1 MKRTILTFVLV
12 ILTVFVYGQ
21 TFQFQ
26 QGKKPNKKAYVSNV
40 IRLLPSN
47 TEGQVF
53 LVEPDFNVALKVK
66 CIKAS
71 FVDMDWKASISVKLP
86 NTQGNTIEGVF
97 QSSEGYHIV
106 LSNRE
111 SKLCV
116 LRHLVLDA
124 SSLQITKDV
133 VLHTAEIDGGK
144 NGWYTTATSP
154 NGQFFVA
161 VYTCWNTKNKRVE
174 QSQAMLYDNN
184 MVLQWNYPTFSDG
197 PAQQIFLSDNGSV
210 IVSYMGYNSNSNET
224 MVRFTAADEF
234 GVSQGGFVTVDNI
247 EQLSIV
253 QYSDGKVLATALES
267 DIQRGL
273 MKDKLCYLGAR
284 VYVYDMANS
293 RLVADTPHTFTD
305 DEMRVFLNEDKEKSV
320 GKKCVDYVQ
329 PLHQIATTNGGAVLF
344 QRIWSV
350 ETIDSRTGMKSE
362 TVHSK
367 GLLLLK
373 ADMSGQIEWVRG
385 IMRNN
390 QNAKWPSVG
399 ADMLVQDDKIFVFIN
414 ESEDESDEYNPQK
427 PAKRSKSL
435 IITNTALAAY
445 WFTPDGQG
453 SKKVIAKDGKYLL
466 GSPLYN
472 AGKGKYYLLTSGASP
487 KVSILQIQ

>member
-1 MKRTILTFVLV
+1 M
-12 ILTVFVYGQ
+12 
-21 TFQFQ
+21 
-26 QGKKPNKKAYVSNV
+26 
-40 IRLLPSN
+40 
-47 TEGQVF
+47 
-53 LVEPDFNVALKVK
+53 VEPDFNAFLKVK

-71 FVDMDWKASISVKLP
+71 FVDMDWKASISIKLP
-86 NTQGNTIEGVF
+86 NSKGYTIEGVF
-97 QSSEGYHIV
+97 KSTEGYHIV
-106 LSNRE
+106 LSNKE

-124 SSLQITKDV
+124 SSLQIIKDV
-133 VLHTAEIDGGK
+133 VLHTAEIDGEK
-144 NGWYTTATSP
+144 EGWYTTATSP
-154 NGQFFVA
+154 NGQFFA
-161 VYTCWNTKNKRVE
+161 VVFTCWNTKYKSIE

-197 PAQQIFLSDNGSV
+197 PVQQIFLSDNGSV
-210 IVSYMGYNSNSNET
+210 VVSCMGYNSNSKET
-224 MVRFTAADEF
+224 MVRFTVADVF

-253 QYSDGKVLATALES
+253 QYLDGKVLATALES

-273 MKDKLCYLGAR
+273 MKDKLCYLGAH

-293 RLVADTPHTFTD
+293 CLVADTPHSFTD
-305 DEMRVFLNEDKEKSV
+305 DEIRVFLNEDKGTSV

-329 PLHQIATTNGGAVLF
+329 PLNHIATTNGGAVLF
-344 QRIWSV
+344 HRIWSV
-350 ETIDSRTGMKSE
+350 ETIDSRTGMKQSE
-362 TVHSK
+362 TVYSK

-373 ADMSGQIEWVRG
+373 ADMLGQIEWVRG

-399 ADMLVQDDKIFVFIN
+399 ADMLLQDDKIFVFIN

-427 PAKRSKSL
+427 PAKHSKSL

-445 WFTPDGQG
+445 WFTFDGQG
-453 SKKVIAKDGKYLL
+453 AKKVIAKDGKFLL
-466 GSPLYN
+466 GSPLYK
-472 AGKGKYYLLTSGASP
+472 AGKDKYYFLTSGAYP
-487 KVSILQIQ
+487 KVSTLQIQ

>member
-1 MKRTILTFVLV
+1 MKRTILTLVLV
-12 ILTVFVYGQ
+12 TLTAFVFGQ

-26 QGKKPNKKAYVSNV
+26 QGKKSNNKAYVSNV

-53 LVEPDFNVALKVK
+53 VVEPDFNAFRKVK

-86 NTQGNTIEGVF
+86 NSKDNTIEGVF
-97 QSSEGYHIV
+97 QSTEGYHIV
-106 LSNRE
+106 LSDRE
-111 SKLCV
+111 SNLCV

-124 SSLQITKDV
+124 SSLKITKDV
-133 VLHTAEIDGGK
+133 VLHTAKIDDGK
-144 NGWYTTATSP
+144 DGWYTTSTSA

-161 VYTCWNTKNKRVE
+161 VFSCWDTKYKRIE

-197 PAQQIFLSDNGSV
+197 PVQQIFLSDNGSV
-210 IVSYMGYNSNSNET
+210 VVSCMGYNSNSNET
-224 MVRFTAADEF
+224 MVRFTVADEF

-253 QYSDGKVLATALES
+253 QYLDGKVLATALES

-284 VYVYDMANS
+284 VYVYDMANN
-293 RLVADTPHTFTD
+293 RLVTDTPHTFTD
-305 DEMRVFLNEDKEKSV
+305 DEKRVLLNEDKGTSV
-320 GKKCVDYVQ
+320 GKKCVDFVQ
-329 PLHQIATTNGGAVLF
+329 PLNHIATTNGGAVLF
-344 QRIWSV
+344 NRIWSV
-350 ETIDSRTGMKSE
+350 ETIDNRTGMRSE
-362 TVHSK
+362 TVYSK

-399 ADMLVQDDKIFVFIN
+399 ANMLLQDDKIFVFIN

-445 WFTPDGQG
+445 WFTSDGQG
-453 SKKVIAKDGKYLL
+453 AKKVIAKDGKFLL
-466 GSPLYN
+466 DTPLYN
-472 AGKGKYYLLTSGASP
+472 AGEGKYYLLTSAAFP